1 MDSARCLS
9 RSLLSHSCINYL
21 RLGYCDLGN
30 SPEILLVILQSDVS
44 NMDLSNNNIESLGA
58 AKIAEYL
65 EGDPPIRMINLGHN
79 RLNDND
85 VILISQALKRNTNL
99 KTLHIHTNDLTSSG
113 V

>member
-1 MDSARCLS
+1 
-9 RSLLSHSCINYL
+9 
-21 RLGYCDLGN
+21 
-30 SPEILLVILQSDVS
+30 
-44 NMDLSNNNIESLGA
+44 MDLSNNNIESLGA